1 MQRSVKIRLLLGG
14 IALCLFAWLMLGM
27 RTQERSAI
35 RLESEPVLAK
45 EDAGKK
51 VMYLTFDDGPSQNTE
66 QVLDILDEHDAKAT
80 FFVTNEF
87 PDYVSLLKEE
97 VRRGHVIGVH
107 TYSHDYAEIYQSTDA
122 YFADIEQMQAV
133 IREQTGRATKIL
145 RFPGGT
151 SNTVLARYCDG
162 IMHELSEEVT
172 RQGYAYYDWNATNGD
187 GDTGLSADAL
197 VAQAKRQYRI
207 TGSGDVADA

>member
-35 RLESEPVLAK
+35 RLENEPVLAK

-87 PDYVSLLKEE
+87 PNYVSLLKEE

-145 RFPGGT
+145 RFPGGHQQHG
-151 SNTVLARYCDG
+151 VGPL
-162 IMHELSEEVT
+162 L
-172 RQGYAYYDWNATNGD
+172 
-187 GDTGLSADAL
+187 
-197 VAQAKRQYRI
+197 
-207 TGSGDVADA
+207 

>member
-27 RTQERSAI
+27 HTQERSAI

-133 IREQTGRATKIL
+133 ITDHGMPQEFIALCRQKKVTVEQ
-145 RFPGGT
+145 
-151 SNTVLARYCDG
+151 V
-162 IMHELSEEVT
+162 
-172 RQGYAYYDWNATNGD
+172 
-187 GDTGLSADAL
+187 
-197 VAQAKRQYRI
+197 
-207 TGSGDVADA
+207 